1 MAKSTKRRVQKKTR
15 VIVRRPAPKRAKARA
30 RRAAPKTSRSAA
42 AKVAEQARPGW
53 SAVAAAPTAADAA
66 ADRVAPDTSVPE
78 LDRLKQKYFGA
89 DGAANGVYTPTND
102 AEIVTM
108 EPSGPAADRRA
119 GRKATI
125 VQKKRVIGV
134 QG

>member
-1 MAKSTKRRVQKKTR
+1 MAKSTKSRAQKKKT
-15 VIVRRPAPKRAKARA
+15 VVVRRAAPKRAKAPV
-30 RRAAPKTSRSAA
+30 RRAAPKANRSAA
-42 AKVAEQARPGW
+42 AKIAEQARPGW

-66 ADRVAPDTSVPE
+66 ADRVAPETSVPE
-78 LDRLKQKYFGA
+78 LARLKQKYFGA

-102 AEIVTM
+102 TEIVTM